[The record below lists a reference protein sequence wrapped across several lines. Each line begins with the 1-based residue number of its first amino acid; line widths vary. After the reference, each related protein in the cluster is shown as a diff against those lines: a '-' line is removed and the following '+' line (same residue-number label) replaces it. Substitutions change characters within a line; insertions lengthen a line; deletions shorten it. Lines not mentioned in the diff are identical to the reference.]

1 MEVILLIDAENAINL
16 INRKDMLHNLKFIC
30 PVIPTYIS
38 NFYMCPAR
46 LFVIG
51 GKELLSK
58 ESTTQGD
65 PKSMGAYAL
74 GLLLL
79 LQFQLDL
86 ISVNKLYPK
95 GVGFADNFTVAGKLS
110 SIKDYWSQLKSIGP
124 KYGYFPKASKS
135 YLVVKQDQLPN
146 ATPLFD
152 NSNVNIRVEE
162 KRHLGAIVGSETYKR
177 EYIDDLV

>member
-58 ESTTQGD
+58 ESTTQGG

-74 GLLLL
+74 GILPL

-86 ISVNKLYPK
+86 ISVNKLYAK
-95 GVGFADNFTVAGKLS
+95 GLVLQINLRLLANYQALKTAG
-110 SIKDYWSQLKSIGP
+110 
-124 KYGYFPKASKS
+124 A
-135 YLVVKQDQLPN
+135 N
-146 ATPLFD
+146 
-152 NSNVNIRVEE
+152 
-162 KRHLGAIVGSETYKR
+162 
-177 EYIDDLV
+177 